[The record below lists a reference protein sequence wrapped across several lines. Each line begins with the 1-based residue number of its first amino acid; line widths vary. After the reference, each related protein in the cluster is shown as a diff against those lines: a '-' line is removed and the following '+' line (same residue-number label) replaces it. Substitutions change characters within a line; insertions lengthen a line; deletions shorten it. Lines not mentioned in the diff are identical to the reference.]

1 MIYNVVIS
9 TKALEELYDSAEWYN
24 SKKENLGF
32 EFINEVDSTIDII
45 QTNPLL
51 FANVY
56 GNFRMALT
64 NRFPFEIF
72 YTIDNYTIVI
82 HHIFHA
88 SRNPENWKK

>member
-9 TKALEELYDSAEWYN
+9 TKALEELYDSAEWCN

-45 QTNPLL
+45 KTKSLL

-56 GNFRMALT
+56 VNFKMALT

-72 YTIDNYTIVI
+72 YTIDKYTIVI

-88 SRNPENWKK
+88 SRNPENWKT

>member
-9 TKALEELYDSAEWYN
+9 TIALEVLYDSAAWYN

-32 EFINEVDSTIDII
+32 EFINEVDSII
-45 QTNPLL
+45 VVIQSNPLL
-51 FANVY
+51 FSNVY

-64 NRFPFEIF
+64 KRFPFEIF
-72 YTIDNYTIVI
+72 YSIDNFTVVI

-88 SRNPENWKK
+88 SRNPKNWKT